1 MSPMEGGIAVGDPV
15 ALRRVGRYE
24 LVREVGRGATAI
36 VHLARQTDLDRYVA
50 LKELARFHAA
60 DPAFLE
66 RFLRES
72 RLAGSLNHPNIVT
85 VHEYF
90 EHDGTA
96 FIAMEYLERGSLR
109 PLIGTLTVA
118 QVAGVLDGLLAGLAH
133 AESRGIVH
141 RDLKPENVMVTS
153 SGGVK
158 IADFGIAKA
167 LAPETG
173 APLTLSGSTV
183 GTPAY
188 MAPEQATAGE
198 VGPWT
203 DLYAVGVL
211 AYEMLSGEVPFH
223 ESPVAMAVL
232 LQHLND
238 PVPPLL
244 AKRPDLD
251 PELAGWVE
259 RLLGKAPG
267 DRPPSAAEASE
278 ELEEIVLGALG
289 PRWRRQSRLTD
300 TLPVASA
307 RGAETART
315 APLAPSR
322 TSRRRASIAA
332 LAAALVAAG
341 IVGVAAAVGLT
352 DGDPGQATTTPTQ
365 SRTTTV
371 TTTPPPKT
379 LAAPVLRGV
388 ALAERGETVT
398 ATLRLRG
405 AALAPGAVL
414 VRDDEIEDGRA
425 WFELR
430 QRRIDKRTTGA
441 GNESLDVLVR
451 QAPGRLRVDLTAE
464 AGAFDDVRIRRANGR
479 TVVVT
484 ATKAAAPAP
493 IDEPVDETPPDT
505 TPRQTTTEPEP
516 EPEPEPP
523 KKPPLKTG

>member
-1 MSPMEGGIAVGDPV
+1 MHAGTALGEHA

-36 VHLARQTDLDRYVA
+36 VYLARQTDLDRYVA
-50 LKELARFHAA
+50 LKELAPFHAA
-60 DPAFLE
+60 DPAFIG

-96 FIAMEYLERGSLR
+96 YIAMEYLERGSLR
-109 PLIGTLTVA
+109 PLIGNLTTA
-118 QVAGVLDGLLAGLAH
+118 QAAGVLDGLLAGLAH

-141 RDLKPENVMVTS
+141 RDLKPENVLVTS

-167 LAPETG
+167 LQQEPG

-211 AYEMLSGEVPFH
+211 AYELLSGEVPFH

-238 PVPPLL
+238 PVPPLRSK
-244 AKRPDLD
+244 APDLD
-251 PELAGWVE
+251 PALAAWVE
-259 RLLGKAPG
+259 RLLAKSPG
-267 DRPPSAAEASE
+267 DRPRSAAEASE
-278 ELEEIVLGALG
+278 ELEEIVIGSLG

-300 TLPVASA
+300 TLPVAPA
-307 RGAETART
+307 RAAATAAT
-315 APLAPSR
+315 APEASSPKR
-322 TSRRRASIAA
+322 SRRRAWIAFLGAA
-332 LAAALVAAG
+332 LAAAGA
-341 IVGVAAAVGLT
+341 VGVAAAVDRSEGN
-352 DGDPGQATTTPTQ
+352 AEQ
-365 SRTTTV
+365 SPPIETAE
-371 TTTPPPKT
+371 TPPPPRKVVT
-379 LAAPVLRGV
+379 PARPVAKPILRGV
-388 ALAERGETVT
+388 GLAVGAETVT

-414 VRDDEIEDGRA
+414 VRDAEIADGRA

-430 QRRIDKRTTGA
+430 QRRIDKRTSGA
-441 GNESLDVLVR
+441 TAHGVEVLVR
-451 QAPGRLRVDLTAE
+451 KAAGRLRVDLAAE
-464 AGAFDDVRIRRANGR
+464 PGVFDDVRVRRVNGR
-479 TVVVT
+479 TVLVT
-484 ATKAAAPAP
+484 LTEAPP
-493 IDEPVDETPPDT
+493 PVSESPPDT
-505 TPRQTTTEPEP
+505 TPRPRTPEPKPEP
-516 EPEPEPP
+516 EPEP
-523 KKPPLKTG
+523 KPPLKTG